1 MSTIKITYRQMVAEF
16 LLFLKKNNALN
27 GYRNAVKEY
36 KRSHFKTI
44 ENIINPFTIEPI
56 KKLFNPEEYRE
67 LIDLAFCWGKT
78 QEGHEYWEKLDK
90 KWRIMIGD
98 NKFQMVNEKIYKQ

>member
-1 MSTIKITYRQMVAEF
+1 MSTIKITYRQMVARF
-16 LLFLKKNNALN
+16 LLFLKENNALN

-56 KKLFNPEEYRE
+56 KRLFNPEEYRE
-67 LIDLAFCWGKT
+67 LIDLSFYWRAT
-78 QEGHEYWEKLDK
+78 PEGHEYWEKLDH
-90 KWRIMIGD
+90 KWREMIGD
-98 NKFQMVNEKIYKQ
+98 NEFQIVNEKLYKQ